1 MANFLQ
7 QNFFVL
13 LATALFLTVFF
24 TWVNLGRPDDLNVY
38 VNGLFGSVLTA
49 LGIRLR
55 FTPGDPPPTI
65 NADKINADEINAGEI
80 KNKEIEK

>member
-1 MANFLQ
+1 MSTFLQ

-55 FTPGDPPPTI
+55 FTPADNGSPTIDAKQI
-65 NADKINADEINAGEI
+65 NADAINAGEI
-80 KNKEIEK
+80 KENQK